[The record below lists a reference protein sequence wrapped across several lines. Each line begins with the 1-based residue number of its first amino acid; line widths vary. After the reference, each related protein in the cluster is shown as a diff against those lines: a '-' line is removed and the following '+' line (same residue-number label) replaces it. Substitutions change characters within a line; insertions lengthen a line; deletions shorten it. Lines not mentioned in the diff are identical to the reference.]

1 MNISGITSQ
10 NINSVGTDTS
20 STQNSQQA
28 DKTLFSSILEN
39 NLSTELTVKN
49 GDTLWA
55 IAKKYGTSISDLAK
69 SNNIANPDLI
79 YVNQRINI
87 SGSST
92 EATATQKAQTA
103 YGTTTSLTTGSA
115 GSVQGTS
122 GSTQNSSESSQTS
135 NLSDSEKL
143 AQDYIVQ
150 HESGGDYNARNGKYI
165 GKYQLDS
172 SYLNGDYSA
181 ANQEK
186 VAEEYVTQRYG
197 SWTKAMEHWKEN
209 NWY

>member
-1 MNISGITSQ
+1 MDIVNISGITSQ

-55 IAKKYGTSISDLAK
+55 IAKKYGTSISNLAK

-79 YVNQRINI
+79 YVNQRINV
-87 SGSST
+87 SGSGT
-92 EATATQKAQTA
+92 ETTATQKVQTA
-103 YGTTTSLTTGSA
+103 YGTTTSLTA

-122 GSTQNSSESSQTS
+122 DSTQSSSGSGQTS
-135 NLSDSEKL
+135 NLSDSEKI

-186 VAEEYVTQRYG
+186 VAEKYVMQRYG

>member
-103 YGTTTSLTTGSA
+103 YGTTTSLTTGS
-115 GSVQGTS
+115 SVQGTS
-122 GSTQNSSESSQTS
+122 DSTQNSSESSQTS

>member
-55 IAKKYGTSISDLAK
+55 IAKKYGTSISNLAK

-79 YVNQRINI
+79 YVNQRINV
-87 SGSST
+87 SGSGT
-92 EATATQKAQTA
+92 ETTATQKVQTA
-103 YGTTTSLTTGSA
+103 YGTTTSLTA

-122 GSTQNSSESSQTS
+122 DSTQSSSGSGQTS
-135 NLSDSEKL
+135 NLSDSEKI

-186 VAEEYVTQRYG
+186 VAEKYVMQRYG

>member
-122 GSTQNSSESSQTS
+122 DSTQNSSESSQTS

>member
-28 DKTLFSSILEN
+28 DKTLFTSILEN

-55 IAKKYGTSISDLAK
+55 IAKKYETSISNLAK
-69 SNNIANPDLI
+69 GNNIANPDLI
-79 YVNQRINI
+79 YVNQRINV

-92 EATATQKAQTA
+92 ETTATQKAQTA
-103 YGTTTSLTTGSA
+103 YGTTTSLTA

-122 GSTQNSSESSQTS
+122 DSTQSSSGSGQTS
-135 NLSDSEKL
+135 NLSDSEKI

-150 HESGGDYNARNGKYI
+150 HESGGDYSARNGKYI

-186 VAEEYVTQRYG
+186 VAEKYVMQRYG

>member
-122 GSTQNSSESSQTS
+122 DSTQNSSESSQTS
-135 NLSDSEKL
+135 NLSDSEKI

-172 SYLNGDYSA
+172 SYLNGDYSV